1 MSEIMRSMIQGKIHR
16 ATVTGADLHYVGSIT
31 IDEALLDAANIAPGQ
46 QVDIADVNNGNRL
59 STYTIAGPRGS
70 GVIQLNGAAAHL
82 VNLGDLVII
91 MAYCQVPESMVRA
104 WEPAVAFVDADNH
117 IVEVGSAAGTVPEDS
132 DRAAE
137 LGLKSSGT

>member
-91 MAYCQVPESMVRA
+91 MAYCQVPESMVKG
-104 WEPAVAFVDADNH
+104 WKPAVAFVDADNH
-117 IVEVGSAAGTVPEDS
+117 IVEVGSSAGTVPEDS
-132 DRAAE
+132 DRARE